1 MKGKKPNKSVNYK
14 VVRYFTP
21 SSITASQTTE
31 NQGGSARKRFMSQPL
46 TYQALLDN
54 LNRQVEIQTINTQTA
69 ANRATVLRSFLRANR
84 LNMDDVIGSE
94 MRVNHIEALERFFNY
109 LADEGKSNRD
119 ISNYRSM
126 MRRWKEAVVELD
138 TTEALNAGNQTP
150 FQETLRS
157 VIADLPVAL
166 VARRA
171 GIPKDMLWGWLRG
184 KIPRAGSAR
193 YLLRLENFFGLE
205 RNLLVNLSGM
215 RPYGFKQTVGGT
227 PAPVPF
233 NQKIVELTKLQFCVK
248 PDESSLLR
256 EQWNEFLRYKT
267 SAAPSYKRSRM
278 AKWRFSPCPITPL
291 RPSSWFEFLDGRE
304 VASARINWYKM
315 ASYLGWLGLD
325 KNEGGLGMAKE
336 VSETMAWLA
345 VPDHIEQYIEWH
357 RKRVGALNRGVLQF
371 FGFIGSVV
379 RPEVGYL
386 RQRPEFLKTLPPEY
400 GSYDWDALCQRQFE
414 LLDQLTQS
422 YKDEIVAS
430 RTSMEPLKH
439 ILQAP
444 QPMDA
449 MADMI
454 QRIRADRPVGQ
465 PRREAFWARD
475 LMLLR
480 MLISNPLRFRM
491 LASLTWR
498 ADNTGELYQRPD
510 KSWWIHISRAK
521 FKNVKGAAGDGDYDS
536 QIHPSAWRDIERYL
550 FIFRPKLL
558 REPTDLVFLT
568 MPSHGVTEHRPW
580 EGLSQHVA
588 RLTERYLVR
597 CVGIRAHAFRHIVAT
612 SILKANGG
620 DYKTAALVLNDRPVT
635 VERHYAWLRSNDGS
649 ERMAELLDSSFKRM

>member
-1 MKGKKPNKSVNYK
+1 MKGKKSNKSVDYK
-14 VVRYFTP
+14 IVRYFTP
-21 SSITASQTTE
+21 SSITASQTAE

-46 TYQALLDN
+46 TYQTLLEN
-54 LNRQVEIQTINTQTA
+54 LNRQVEIQTINAQTA

-84 LNMDDVIGSE
+84 LSMDDVIGSE
-94 MRVNHIEALERFFNY
+94 MRVSHIEALERFFNY

-119 ISNYRSM
+119 ISNNRSM

-138 TTEALNAGNQTP
+138 TTAALSAGSQTP

-157 VIADLPVAL
+157 VIADLPVAH

-193 YLLRLENFFGLE
+193 YLLRLEGFFGLE

-215 RPYGFKQTVGGT
+215 RPYGFKPTVGGT

-233 NQKIVELTKLQFCVK
+233 NQKIVELTKLPFCAK
-248 PDESSLLR
+248 PEEGSLLR
-256 EQWNEFLRYKT
+256 EQWTEFLRYKT
-267 SAAPSYKRSRM
+267 SAVPSYKRSRL

-304 VASARINWYKM
+304 VATARINWHKT

-336 VSETMAWLA
+336 TAETMAWLA
-345 VPDHIEQYIEWH
+345 VPDYIEQYIEWQ
-357 RKRVGALNRGVLQF
+357 RKRVGVLSRGVPQF

-386 RQRPEFLKTLPPEY
+386 RQRPELLKTLPQKY
-400 GSYDWDALCQRQFE
+400 WGYDWEALCQRQFE
-414 LLDQLTQS
+414 LLDQLNQS
-422 YKDEIVAS
+422 YKDEVVAS
-430 RTSMEPLKH
+430 RSSMEPLKH
-439 ILQAP
+439 ILQAT
-444 QPMDA
+444 QPMDS

-475 LMLLR
+475 LVLLR
-480 MLISNPLRFRM
+480 ILISNPLRFRM

-510 KSWWIHISRAK
+510 KSWWVRISRAK
-521 FKNVKGAAGDGDYDS
+521 FKNVKGAAGDRDYDS
-536 QIHPSAWRDIERYL
+536 QVHASAWRDIERYL

-580 EGLSQHVA
+580 EGLSRHVA
-588 RLTERYLVR
+588 RLTARYLVR

-612 SILKANGG
+612 SILKADGG
-620 DYKTAALVLNDRPVT
+620 DYKTAALVLNDRPIT